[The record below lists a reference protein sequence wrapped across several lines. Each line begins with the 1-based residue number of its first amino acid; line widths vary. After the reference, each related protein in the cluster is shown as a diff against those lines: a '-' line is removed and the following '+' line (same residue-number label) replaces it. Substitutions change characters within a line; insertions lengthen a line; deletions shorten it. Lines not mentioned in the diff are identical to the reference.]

1 MGLAADRPVNDT
13 RTGLLDPL
21 RIRIFMMV
29 WIANVASNI
38 GTQVQSVG
46 EKWQMA
52 HLTTSPLLVALIE
65 TGTTLPVLLLGLAAG
80 ALADIVD
87 RRRLLIGTQ
96 LFMLACA
103 AALSGLTF
111 LHQVTPAVLLVM
123 SFLIGT
129 GSALSM
135 PAFQAIVPELLDRRS
150 LTGGV
155 ALNSAGF
162 NVSRAVGPAVGGL
175 VVGLAGAGW
184 AFCLNAVSFLAVV
197 LVLVRWERQA
207 PTSSLPGERFLGALK
222 VGFRYARHSRPF
234 QVILLRALGYA
245 WFGGVIFSLLPALA
259 IHDLGLGSEAFG
271 ALMGCVGAG
280 AVAAVFFLGPLRR
293 RLDTNQILA
302 CFTLLAAL
310 AQGVIAYVPHTPTV
324 AICLVLAGMSWL
336 AILSTINTAIQL
348 SVPPWVKARAFG
360 TYHTVWGGAMALG
373 AAFWGELAVH
383 LGLRAAM
390 GLSAAGMLAAL
401 AVLGRLRITAFDQ
414 DLDLSPHQDAPHA
427 PTAIAPEAGPI
438 LVQMEY
444 EVAEAERGA
453 FLAAMDPVRR
463 LRLRDGAMRWA
474 LFEEPDRP
482 ADGTLRFLETYLSS
496 TMGEHLRQHHRAT
509 AQDRA
514 VLAEAYRRTLPG
526 RPATRHLVVVE
537 DHDSSLLQRIWLGWL
552 GE

>member
-1 MGLAADRPVNDT
+1 MTASAPA
-13 RTGLLDPL
+13 RTSLLDPL
-21 RIRIFMMV
+21 RSRLFLMV
-29 WIANVASNI
+29 WIANMASNV
-38 GTQVQSVG
+38 GTQIQSVG

-80 ALADIVD
+80 AFADILD
-87 RRRLLIGTQ
+87 RRKLLLTTQ
-96 LFMLACA
+96 VFMLGCA

-111 LHQVTPAVLLVM
+111 LHQVTPAVLLAM
-123 SFLIGT
+123 SFLIGV

-135 PAFQAIVPELLDRRS
+135 PAFQAIVPELLDRRT
-150 LTGGV
+150 LAEGV

-162 NVSRAVGPAVGGL
+162 NLSRAVGPAVGGL
-175 VVGLAGAGW
+175 VVGLLGAGW

-197 LVLVRWERQA
+197 VALLAWDRRPPV
-207 PTSSLPGERFLGALK
+207 SSLPGERFLGALK

-234 QVILLRALGYA
+234 QVILLRALGYS
-245 WFGGVIFSLLPALA
+245 WFSGVIFSLLPTLA
-259 IHDLGLGSEAFG
+259 IHDLHLGSGMFG
-271 ALMGCVGAG
+271 ALMGCIGAG
-280 AVAAVFFLGPLRR
+280 AVLAVFFLGPLRR
-293 RLDTNQILA
+293 RWNTNQILA
-302 CFTLLAAL
+302 GFSVLAAL
-310 AQGVIAYVPHTPTV
+310 SQAVIAYVPHTPTV
-324 AICLVLAGMSWL
+324 ALCLVFAGMSWL
-336 AILSTINTAIQL
+336 VILSTINTAIQL

-373 AAFWGELAVH
+373 AAFWGETAVR
-383 LGLRAAM
+383 LGLRTAM

-414 DLDLSPHQDAPHA
+414 ELDLSPHRDSPHT
-427 PTAIAPEAGPI
+427 PTLIPQEAGPI
-438 LVQMEY
+438 LVQSEY
-444 EVAEAERGA
+444 LVAMADREA
-453 FLAAMDPVRR
+453 FLAAMAAVRQ

-482 ADGTLRFLETYLSS
+482 ADGAAQFLESYFSS
-496 TMGEHLRQHHRAT
+496 SMGEHLRQHHRAT

-514 VLAEAYRRTLPG
+514 VLAAAYRFTQAG

-537 DHDSSLLQRIWLGWL
+537 DHDSSLLQKIWQGWI

>member
-1 MGLAADRPVNDT
+1 MTGEVRT
-13 RTGLLDPL
+13 RLLDPL
-21 RIRIFMMV
+21 RSRLFMML
-29 WIANVASNI
+29 WIANMASNV
-38 GTQVQSVG
+38 GTQIQSVG

-52 HLTTSPLLVALIE
+52 HLTASPLLVALIE

-80 ALADIVD
+80 ALADILD
-87 RRRLLIGTQ
+87 RRRMLLATQ
-96 LFMLACA
+96 VFMMGCA
-103 AALSGLTF
+103 AVLSGLTF
-111 LHQVTPAVLLVM
+111 MHHITPAVLLTM
-123 SFLIGT
+123 SFLIGI

-150 LTGGV
+150 LAGGV

-175 VVGLAGAGW
+175 IVGLMGAGW
-184 AFCLNAVSFLAVV
+184 AFCFNAVSFLAVV
-197 LVLVRWERQA
+197 LALLAWDRPR
-207 PTSSLPGERFLGALK
+207 PSSSLPGERFMGALK

-259 IHDLGLGSEAFG
+259 IHDLKLGSEAFG
-271 ALMGCVGAG
+271 GLMGCIGSG
-280 AVAAVFFLGPLRR
+280 AVAAVFFLEPLRR
-293 RLDTNQILA
+293 RFSTNQILA
-302 CFTLLAAL
+302 GFSLLAAL
-310 AQGVIAYVPHTPTV
+310 AQGIIATVPHTPTV
-324 AICLVLAGMSWL
+324 AACLVLAGMSWL
-336 AILSTINTAIQL
+336 GILSTVNTAIQL

-360 TYHTVWGGAMALG
+360 TYHMVWGGAMALG
-373 AAFWGELAVH
+373 AAFWGETAEL

-401 AVLGRLRITAFDQ
+401 AVLGRLRITAFDAE
-414 DLDLSPHQDAPHA
+414 LDLSPHRDTPHS
-427 PTAIAPEAGPI
+427 PTAIPLEAGPI
-438 LVQMEY
+438 LVQVEY
-444 EVAEAERGA
+444 AVPLERKAA
-453 FLAAMDPVRR
+453 FLEAMVPVRR

-474 LFEEPDRP
+474 MFEEPDRP
-482 ADGTLRFLETYLSS
+482 SDGEARFLETYLSS

-514 VLAEAYRRTLPG
+514 VLAAAFVLTRVG

-537 DHDSSLLQRIWLGWL
+537 DHDSSLLQMIWQGWL